1 MYENMQIDLSNKYGN
16 IYRFI
21 LFAAGVCFIY
31 PPALIIS
38 LASITVFYWLDKYL
52 LLRRYVIPHKIGFK
66 LTSDM
71 QKIFWL
77 FPLLQAATNLVIMF
91 VPIQDG
97 SAFK

>member
-1 MYENMQIDLSNKYGN
+1 MQVDLSNKYGN
-16 IYRFI
+16 IYRFV
-21 LFAAGVCFIY
+21 LFAGGICFIY
-31 PPALIIS
+31 PPALIIC
-38 LASITVFYWLDKYL
+38 LASISGFYWLDKYL
-52 LLRRYVIPHKIGFK
+52 LLRRYVIPHKVGFK

-71 QKIFWL
+71 QRIFWM

>member
-1 MYENMQIDLSNKYGN
+1 MSVDLSNKYGN
-16 IYRFI
+16 IYRFV

-31 PPALIIS
+31 PPSLIIC
-38 LASITVFYWLDKYL
+38 LCSISVFYWLDKYL
-52 LLRRYVIPHKIGFK
+52 LLRRYTIPHKVGFK

-71 QKIFWL
+71 QHIFWL
-77 FPLLQAATNLVIMF
+77 FPLLQAATNLLIMF